1 MALAMKV
8 TARLTQTVSMLTL
21 SCLAVVATPACS
33 SQQDDGAV
41 GSSTSDLSSS
51 QRQPRYTRMRDAASA
66 RGITNTAFL
75 LAGIAMDET
84 GLAQCWSEATWA
96 CQGPGSPDCGGGPV
110 IAGSADG
117 PCSAQQGGLGMF
129 QFDSGTFHDTLRT
142 YGNDVL
148 TIEGQTAHAVD
159 YVVNMVKISA
169 YTTDAETDDKARA
182 WVNRFDINNRTLRDQ
197 WISTVVR
204 YYNGCQPGWS
214 CWGARYGTYSDGLNQ
229 VLAETG
235 GTGFWTS
242 GTSCPGGGGTTG
254 GAIDAKYKALG
265 GCGSVLGV
273 PKTNEQAT
281 PDGVG
286 RYTVFDRGSIYWTQA
301 TGAFEVHGVIRDQWA
316 ALAWETGVLG
326 YPIGDELQTPDM
338 KGRYNV
344 FEHGSIYWTE
354 ETGAHE
360 VLGFIRDK
368 WATLGWETGA
378 LGYPISGEQVVAG
391 GRKSDFQHGS
401 LTWNSTTGAVT
412 AAMNATNA
420 MNATTPAADGGAQ

>member
-1 MALAMKV
+1 
-8 TARLTQTVSMLTL
+8 
-21 SCLAVVATPACS
+21 
-33 SQQDDGAV
+33 
-41 GSSTSDLSSS
+41 
-51 QRQPRYTRMRDAASA
+51 MRDAASA
-66 RGITNTAFL
+66 RGITNTGFL

-96 CQGPGSPDCGGGPV
+96 CQGPSSPDCGGGPV

-129 QFDSGTFHDTLRT
+129 QFDSGTFSDTLRT

-148 TIEGQTAHAVD
+148 TVDGQVGHAID
-159 YVVNMVKISA
+159 YVVNMVKVSA

-182 WVNRFDINNRTLRDQ
+182 WINRFDVNNGALRDQ

-214 CWGARYGTYSDGLNQ
+214 CWSARYGSYSDGLNQ
-229 VLAETG
+229 VLADTG

-242 GTSCPGGGGTTG
+242 GTSCPGGTGTTG
-254 GAIDAKYKALG
+254 GAIDAKYRALG

-273 PKTNEQAT
+273 PKTNEVAA

-301 TGAFEVHGVIRDQWA
+301 TGAFEVHGVIRDQWS
-316 ALAWETGVLG
+316 ALAWETGPLG
-326 YPIGDELQTPDM
+326 YPISDELQTPDGV
-338 KGRYNV
+338 GRYNV
-344 FEHGSIYWTE
+344 FEHGSVYWTE
-354 ETGAHE
+354 ATGAHE
-360 VLGFIRDK
+360 VLGMIRDK
-368 WATLGWETGA
+368 WKEVGWEAGA
-378 LGYPISGEQVVAG
+378 LGYPVSGEYAVAG

-401 LTWNSTTGAVT
+401 ITWD
-412 AAMNATNA
+412 
-420 MNATTPAADGGAQ
+420 ATTKLATVTMGASPATVDPTHAPAADGGAP